1 MHQPE
6 TAAAIGWRQ
15 SVILL
20 IGSCLP
26 VLGAVLLGPVLPDI
40 QRHFHATPGV
50 AILTPLTLTV
60 PALMIGLFSFAAGA
74 VIDRFGRRGPLLI
87 ALMLYGLFGCAP
99 LLLDDLHAIL
109 ATRGVLGIMEAVI
122 MTTCTTLIG
131 DYFAGG
137 QRRRLLALQGGIA
150 SFSAMVFFAIGGGLG
165 EFGWRAPFWLYASAI
180 VMLPL
185 CWRLLPEPKRDR
197 PAYPAA
203 AALSLS
209 PGEPT
214 QTPWGVLLT
223 AYPFALLTGIALLM
237 IPIQAGY
244 LFNQMGVTSPAVIG
258 LASAA
263 NQGAVCIGALLTR
276 RFLTAG
282 FGKIFFI
289 GFATAG
295 LGLILVTEVQ
305 TPHGLTAGGIISGF
319 GCGILLVGLLTWT
332 LESLPVAVRG
342 RGTGGFQACIFL
354 GEFLSPLVVF
364 ALRGLG
370 LGLAPALGV
379 CGLVMLLLTAF
390 AVAAPMVSV
399 RSAASSPHAH

>member
-1 MHQPE
+1 MHQHE
-6 TAAAIGWRQ
+6 SAAVGWRQ

-20 IGSCLP
+20 TGSCLP

-50 AILTPLTLTV
+50 AILTPLTLTL

-74 VIDRFGRRGPLLI
+74 MIDRFGRRGPLLV
-87 ALMLYGLFGCAP
+87 ALLLYGLFGCAP

-109 ATRGVLGIMEAVI
+109 ATRGVLGVMEAVI

-131 DYFAGG
+131 DYFAAGR
-137 QRRRLLALQGGIA
+137 RRRLLALQGGIA
-150 SFSAMVFFAIGGGLG
+150 SFSATVFFAIGGALG
-165 EFGWRAPFWLYASAI
+165 EFGWRTPFWLYASAI

-185 CWRLLPEPKRDR
+185 CWRLLPEPTLA
-197 PAYPAA
+197 PATARVDAKALGAA
-203 AALSLS
+203 
-209 PGEPT
+209 EPMR
-214 QTPWGVLLT
+214 TPWGVLLT
-223 AYPFALLTGIALLM
+223 AYPFALVTGIALLM
-237 IPIQAGY
+237 IPVQAGY

-258 LASAA
+258 LTSAA

-276 RFLTAG
+276 RFLAAG

-295 LGLILVTEVQ
+295 LGLVLVAQVQ
-305 TPHGLTAGGIISGF
+305 TPHGLIAGGVINGF
-319 GCGILLVGLLTWT
+319 GCGVLLVGLLTWT
-332 LESLPVAVRG
+332 LENLPVAVRG

-370 LGLAPALGV
+370 FGLAPTLGV
-379 CGLVMLLLTAF
+379 CGLVMLLLTLF
-390 AVAAPMVSV
+390 AIAAPMVSV
-399 RSAASSPHAH
+399 RSTAASSPHAH

>member
-6 TAAAIGWRQ
+6 TTAVAGWRQ

-20 IGSCLP
+20 TGSCLP

-50 AILTPLTLTV
+50 VILTPLTLTL
-60 PALMIGLFSFAAGA
+60 PALMIGLFSFAAGT

-87 ALMLYGLFGCAP
+87 ALLLYGLFGCAP
-99 LLLDDLHAIL
+99 LLLDDLHTIL
-109 ATRGVLGIMEAVI
+109 ITRGVLGIMEALI

-131 DYFAGG
+131 DYFVGER
-137 QRRRLLALQGGIA
+137 RRRLLALQGGIA
-150 SFSAMVFFAIGGGLG
+150 SFSATVFFAAGGALG

-180 VMLPL
+180 ILLPL
-185 CWRLLPEPKRDR
+185 CWLLLPEPKRN
-197 PAYPAA
+197 ASAA
-203 AALSLS
+203 STLDLSAAESA
-209 PGEPT
+209 E
-214 QTPWGVLLT
+214 TPWRVLLI
-223 AYPFALLTGIALLM
+223 AYPFALITGIGLLM
-237 IPIQAGY
+237 MPIQAGY
-244 LFNQMGVTSPAVIG
+244 LFNEMGVTSPAVIG
-258 LASAA
+258 LCSAA
-263 NQGAVCIGALLTR
+263 NQGAVCVGALLTR

-295 LGLILVTEVQ
+295 LGLILVSQVQ
-305 TPHGLTAGGIISGF
+305 TPHGLTAGGVLSGF

-342 RGTGGFQACIFL
+342 RGTGGFQASIFL

-370 LGLAPALGV
+370 LPLAPALGV
-379 CGLVMLLLTAF
+379 CGLVMLLLTILAI
-390 AVAAPMVSV
+390 AAPMLSVQPTAVS
-399 RSAASSPHAH
+399 RPRAQ